1 MSNQKKTALY
11 CRLSQDDG
19 LDGDSNSIQ
28 NQKSI
33 LQRFAKDHHFPNPCF
48 YVDDGFSGG
57 NFQRPAFQQM
67 IADMENGEI
76 GIIVTKDLSRLGRNQ
91 LHTGLY
97 IEERF
102 PMFGVRYIAINDNVD
117 TENAESNDLMPFKNL
132 FNEWFIRDT
141 SRKIRAVQKAKA
153 ERGERLGTRAP
164 YGYVK
169 DPEAKKLVIDEE
181 AAAVVKRIFALCAA
195 GNGPSRI
202 ATILTKEKV
211 FCPSYYTY
219 QKYGL
224 THSALDITKPY
235 HWSDSA
241 VANLLENEIYRGNT
255 VNYRFSTKSYKDK
268 RKIEHPREECLVFEN
283 THPAIISKE
292 VWDIVQRVRKNKRRR
307 TKTDEQNKYSGLV
320 VCADCG
326 KTMVLHRAHTM
337 SADYNHFTCRTYK
350 KDGEACTAHYIREC
364 ILDEIVLEDLRRV
377 TAEAREQPQEFAEY
391 LNSKQSAELQKEI
404 RPVFHEELD
413 FFGMDKYWDY
423 PKDTEAPLLWAEGIR
438 RYVINGT
445 CVAEAIGGGFYTK
458 PIIKRTT
465 DERIQLHPID
475 TDRLYEVNR
484 TLLVSLEQK
493 AIEFIRE
500 QYERYKPAGY
510 SFICAFSGGKDSLVL
525 LDLVSNALAPSDFYV
540 VFSNTG
546 MELSDTLAAVET
558 AKKKWPS
565 LRFVEAKSH
574 MVPTESWDEFGPPGR
589 RMRWCC
595 VVHKSAPTIIKIR
608 EIVGNYNAK
617 AVVFDGV
624 RAEES
629 ARRAKYDD
637 VSIGAKN
644 ISQINVSPIHKW
656 NTAELY
662 CYLLKN
668 HILLNNAYRL
678 GLFRVGCMVCPLSSD
693 WWDGIANSYYCNEM
707 KPLLSRVEQYAKQTK
722 PENEVRK
729 YIEDG
734 GWKARMGGRGLPNGG
749 NRVSEQVSNNW
760 ITFSI
765 DHPTQNWLS
774 VAPVLGTITEQ
785 SEEKGLQK
793 IDGSNYEYWF
803 YFVW

>member
-33 LQRFAKDHHFPNPCF
+33 LQRFAEDHHFPNPCF

-67 IADMENGEI
+67 IADMENGGI

-169 DPEAKKLVIDEE
+169 DLETKKLLIDEE

-211 FCPSYYTY
+211 FCLSYYTY

-241 VANLLENEIYRGNT
+241 VANLLENEFYLSNT

-307 TKTDEQNKYSGLV
+307 TKMDEQNKYSGLV

-326 KTMVLHRAHTM
+326 KAMVLHRAHTM

-377 TAEAREQPQEFAEY
+377 TAEAREHPQEFAEY

-404 RPVFHEELD
+404 RRLEKEKAAMQKRKAELD
-413 FFGMDKYWDY
+413 AIFKKLYEDSVLNRITSEQFQ
-423 PKDTEAPLLWAEGIR
+423 LLSAS
-438 RYVINGT
+438 Y
-445 CVAEAIGGGFYTK
+445 
-458 PIIKRTT
+458 T
-465 DERIQLHPID
+465 DEQAKLTESLPQQEAEIQ
-475 TDRLYEVNR
+475 RLKE
-484 TLLVSLEQK
+484 T
-493 AIEFIRE
+493 
-500 QYERYKPAGY
+500 
-510 SFICAFSGGKDSLVL
+510 
-525 LDLVSNALAPSDFYV
+525 VSNTA
-540 VFSNTG
+540 VFLDKAKRYTDIQ
-546 MELSDTLAAVET
+546 ELTPEL
-558 AKKKWPS
+558 
-565 LRFVEAKSH
+565 LRLFIQKI
-574 MVPTESWDEFGPPGR
+574 
-589 RMRWCC
+589 
-595 VVHKSAPTIIKIR
+595 VVHEKEVKWSKHAPQTV
-608 EIVGNYNAK
+608 EIHYA
-617 AVVFDGV
+617 D
-624 RAEES
+624 
-629 ARRAKYDD
+629 
-637 VSIGAKN
+637 IGCMEN
-644 ISQINVSPIHKW
+644 RQ
-656 NTAELY
+656 TAEPEQH
-662 CYLLKN
+662 KD
-668 HILLNNAYRL
+668 IP
-678 GLFRVGCMVCPLSSD
+678 MVS
-693 WWDGIANSYYCNEM
+693 
-707 KPLLSRVEQYAKQTK
+707 
-722 PENEVRK
+722 
-729 YIEDG
+729 
-734 GWKARMGGRGLPNGG
+734 
-749 NRVSEQVSNNW
+749 
-760 ITFSI
+760 
-765 DHPTQNWLS
+765 
-774 VAPVLGTITEQ
+774 
-785 SEEKGLQK
+785 
-793 IDGSNYEYWF
+793 
-803 YFVW
+803 